1 MFVKKTPGRRTATLP
16 DGSILTLA
24 DLPPS
29 RTRWVAR
36 RKAVVVAA
44 VQHGLL
50 SRDAALRRYDLT
62 EEEFDAWQQAV
73 SRHGHDA
80 LKITRLQKFKQL

>member
-1 MFVKKTPGRRTATLP
+1 MFVKKAHGRRTAVLP

-24 DLPPS
+24 DLPPANI
-29 RTRWVAR
+29 RWVAS

-44 VQHGLL
+44 VKYGLL
-50 SRDAALRRYDLT
+50 TRDAALKRYDLT
-62 EEEFDAWQQAV
+62 GEEFDAWCIAV
-73 SRHGHDA
+73 DRHGSEA

>member
-62 EEEFDAWQQAV
+62 EEEFDSWQQAV